1 MLQNILSIV
10 VALGVLITFHEFG
23 HYYVARRCGVKV
35 LRFSVGFGKPI
46 YRYVSKKT
54 GTEFTLAM
62 IPLGG
67 YVRMLDE
74 REGNVPEALKHQAFT
89 QKNVWQRI
97 AIVAAGPLANFIL
110 AVAIY
115 GLVALLGIQSL
126 APKVGHIAEGSL
138 ASQTQMQE
146 GDELVEVAGEAVSS
160 WEEVNLTLAGLI
172 GQTRTIIVRYRV
184 DGLSSIQQDTV
195 NLNRWLVGEEP
206 NNLIQSFGLLPWQP
220 TVVPVIAQVVEGG
233 AAQAGGFEA
242 GDTIE
247 SIDDEAMSSWQ
258 QVVKKVQTSPSKRL
272 TVVVLRQGQSKTLS
286 LTPAAA
292 ERNGKVMGY
301 AGLAVVP
308 PKWDDS
314 LIRERHYGMFEAI
327 GYGFQQTEKMVS
339 LTVSSIGKML
349 QGLISLDNLSGP
361 ITIAKVASASADSG
375 LQSFLKFM
383 AYLSVSLGVLNLL
396 PIPMLDGGHLLF
408 FSIEAIRRKPVSEK
422 VQGVA
427 YRVGAS
433 LLFALMAVAIFNDIA
448 RL

>member
-10 VALGVLITFHEFG
+10 IALGVLITFHEFG
-23 HYYVARRCGVKV
+23 HYYIARRCGVKV

-74 REGNVPEALKHQAFT
+74 REGNVPDALKHQAFT

-115 GLVALLGIQSL
+115 ALVALLGIQSL
-126 APKVGHIAEGSL
+126 APKVGHIIDNSL
-138 ASQTQMQE
+138 AAQTQLQE
-146 GDELVEVAGEAVSS
+146 GDELVEIAGEAVSS
-160 WEEVNLTLAGLI
+160 WEEVNLALAGLI
-172 GQTRTIIVRYRV
+172 GQTRTIIVRYRAE
-184 DGLSSIQQDTV
+184 GLSSIQQDQV
-195 NLNRWLVGEEP
+195 VLNRWLVGEEP
-206 NNLIQSFGLLPWQP
+206 SNLIQSFGLLPWQP
-220 TVVPVIAQVVEGG
+220 KVKPVIAQVVDSG
-233 AAQAGGFEA
+233 AAQAAGFMV
-242 GDTIE
+242 GDVITTIN
-247 SIDDEAMSSWQ
+247 DEAMDSWQ
-258 QVVKKVQTSPSKRL
+258 QVVKKVQTSPSDEL
-272 TVVVLRQGQSKTLS
+272 TVVVLRQGQSKTLF
-286 LTPAAA
+286 LQPDAT
-292 ERNGKVMGY
+292 ERDGKLVGY

-308 PKWDDS
+308 PKWDES
-314 LIRERHYGMFEAI
+314 LIRERHYGVFAAMV
-327 GYGFQQTEKMVS
+327 YGVEQTAKMIS
-339 LTVSSIGKML
+339 LTIGSIGKML

-408 FSIEAIRRKPVSEK
+408 FGIEAIRRKPVSEK
-422 VQGVA
+422 IQGMA